1 MGQPAGQAARR
12 GGTVNRYTFAALA
25 LTAAA
30 LSCERGRGIVASAL
44 IRAGAGMLPDPPVD
58 LEREARIRAR
68 IMGAIRRDSGQGCPI

>member
-30 LSCERGRGIVASAL
+30 LSCERGRGIVASVL
-44 IRAGAGMLPDPPVD
+44 IRAGAGMLPEPPLD
-58 LEREARIRAR
+58 AEREARIRAR